1 LLRVG
6 LNLAQ
11 ELLPFPL
18 IGLDTDNGSKFINR
32 DLLDYCEINK
42 ITFTRSCAYRKN
54 DQAHV
59 EEKNGSVVRRVIGYD
74 RYEGRKA
81 WDALSELYRVLRVY
95 VNFFQPSLKRL
106 SKERCG
112 AKVTK
117 KYDVAK
123 TPYQRVLMA
132 DTVDS
137 AVKETLKVQYQ
148 RLDPVDLLAQLELL
162 QTNLFDNAWLGPNT
176 QSIVESLS
184 DIVGLSESTDVDKSS
199 GPNDEFFDS
208 TVKLQHYRQTKQS
221 EMNKK
226 PRNYRTRKDIFEKI
240 WDEIQLKLE
249 LNPEQTA
256 KALLDGLIV
265 KYPTEFKLGY
275 LSTLQR
281 RVCHWRKEQL
291 NQEERLRVIMQPD
304 KPLFSQNAVG

>member
-1 LLRVG
+1 M
-6 LNLAQ
+6 
-11 ELLPFPL
+11 
-18 IGLDTDNGSKFINR
+18 LD
-32 DLLDYCEINK
+32 
-42 ITFTRSCAYRKN
+42 
-54 DQAHV
+54 H
-59 EEKNGSVVRRVIGYD
+59 
-74 RYEGRKA
+74 
-81 WDALSELYRVLRVY
+81 
-95 VNFFQPSLKRL
+95 LK
-106 SKERCG
+106 
-112 AKVTK
+112 
-117 KYDVAK
+117 
-123 TPYQRVLMA
+123 
-132 DTVDS
+132 
-137 AVKETLKVQYQ
+137 
-148 RLDPVDLLAQLELL
+148 
-162 QTNLFDNAWLGPNT
+162 
-176 QSIVESLS
+176 SLS
-184 DIVGLSESTDVDKSS
+184 DIVGLLESTDVDKSS

-265 KYPTEFKLGY
+265 KYPTEFKLGH